1 MQIDKIQFEK
11 VLSYI
16 HKGKEEGAE
25 LLFGGE
31 PDGDKGFYIPPT
43 IFSDVQVSF
52 KLFFYILG

>member
-25 LLFGGE
+25 LIFGGE
-31 PDGDKGFYIPPT
+31 PHGDKGFYIPPT

-52 KLFFYILG
+52 